1 MRAPPALFVVQISPD
16 PRVRVFR
23 RTLRGLDGFE
33 CMEVDAYLVL
43 GERYALLLDTLLC
56 PADVA
61 WILDLCAPDL
71 ANRELLCIN
80 SHADWDHAW
89 GNGYF
94 QQQPTVPIL
103 AHEACRQ
110 RLLSEEARQQLRDY
124 QARFPL
130 FREVTLRPPSL
141 TFSQRL
147 TIVDG
152 ELSVELLHAP
162 GHCPD
167 QIVAWLP
174 SLGLLLAFDAVEHPL
189 PAIADAAGAPLMLA
203 TLRRLAALN
212 ARQVLC
218 SHGNTTS
225 PALIEHNL
233 AYLRE
238 IAHRCRIL
246 LADHAPTAHELEHTV
261 EHIGYPFEEVVAG
274 LDAEIDRSYYS
285 QTHAQ
290 NAQAILRWLAASA
303 QDSAP
308 VHTDIQSASRT
319 QGQMV
324 ERVDGGL
331 FLP

>member
-1 MRAPPALFVVQISPD
+1 
-16 PRVRVFR
+16 VRVFR
-23 RTLRGLDGFE
+23 RTLRGVEGFE
-33 CMEVDAYLVL
+33 RMEVDAYLVL

-61 WILDLCAPDL
+61 RVLDLCASDL
-71 ANRELLCIN
+71 VSRQLLCIN
-80 SHADWDHAW
+80 SHADWDHTW

-94 QQQPTVPIL
+94 QQLPDVPIL
-103 AHEACRQ
+103 AHEVCRQ

-130 FREVTLRPPSL
+130 FHDVTLRPPSL
-141 TFSQRL
+141 TFSERL

-152 ELSVELLHAP
+152 ELSIELQHAP

-189 PAIADAAGAPLMLA
+189 PAIADAACAPLMLA
-203 TLRRLAALN
+203 TLQRLATLN
-212 ARQVLC
+212 ARRVLC

-238 IAHRCRIL
+238 IVRRCRLL
-246 LADHAPTAHELEHTV
+246 LAHHAPTAHELEQTV
-261 EHIGYPFEEVVAG
+261 EHIGYPFEEVVAD
-274 LDAEIDRSYYS
+274 LDAEIDRAYYS

-290 NAQAILRWLAASA
+290 NAQAILRWLAASSQA
-303 QDSAP
+303 DSASA
-308 VHTDIQSASRT
+308 HTDIQGARRT
-319 QGQMV
+319 QGQVV

-331 FLP
+331 LLP